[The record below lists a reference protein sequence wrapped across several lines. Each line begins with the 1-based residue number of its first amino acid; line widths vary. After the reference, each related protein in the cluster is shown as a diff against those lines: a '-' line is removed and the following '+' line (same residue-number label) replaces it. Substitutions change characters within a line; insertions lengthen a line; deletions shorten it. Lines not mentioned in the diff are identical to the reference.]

1 MDDISTSRPSPIQV
15 DEEPTESVGG
25 NIDSIRN
32 GVNELAAS
40 DRLDKDSALAM
51 TKLFHAMETLM
62 RHECTCR
69 DAQIA
74 KMNGDIERARIQ
86 HELDRVSNV
95 QIHQQQQ
102 VDVTPLRR
110 GKSRW

>member
-1 MDDISTSRPSPIQV
+1 V
-15 DEEPTESVGG
+15 AG
-25 NIDSIRN
+25 NIDTIRN

-69 DAQIA
+69 DAQIVM
-74 KMNGDIERARIQ
+74 MNGDMERARIQ
-86 HELDRVSNV
+86 YELDRLSNV
-95 QIHQQQQ
+95 PIVQQQ

-110 GKSRW
+110 SRPRW